1 MNRLRLPAVVAVL
14 ALGLSGCALAP
25 PGSALGTASP
35 SASADIRV
43 EPELAEE
50 LMRDALPSAA
60 DAVEVY
66 ETAGLDGPS
75 FASDWSVVDH
85 DARRVTRV
93 LRDWQTPGWADPSL
107 GAGYLFGVEIVLME
121 SADAAGAA
129 YNEIAAATRHPYS
142 HESEDGAARSDY
154 RPLETPSGRW
164 PFGTVEQWRE
174 QTWAGGRAR
183 CRVDRLLPVGAVHPR
198 RRHLGRARQR
208 LRGGARRVRRPGRAG
223 PHRVARRPAD
233 PPGRARAVRNP
244 RLGG

>member
-1 MNRLRLPAVVAVL
+1 PVRGLPQLRRPLRAPRAHRARLHHPRRGRRRARGRHRRLRGHGRRVRAARHHGRRLGGRHPPRHRRGRTGELSGTPPNGGRYGRSMTRPRLPAVGAVL

-35 SASADIRV
+35 SASAAIRV

-50 LMRDALPSAA
+50 LMREALPSAA

-107 GAGYLFGVEIVLME
+107 
-121 SADAAGAA
+121 
-129 YNEIAAATRHPYS
+129 
-142 HESEDGAARSDY
+142 
-154 RPLETPSGRW
+154 
-164 PFGTVEQWRE
+164 
-174 QTWAGGRAR
+174 
-183 CRVDRLLPVGAVHPR
+183 
-198 RRHLGRARQR
+198 
-208 LRGGARRVRRPGRAG
+208 
-223 PHRVARRPAD
+223 
-233 PPGRARAVRNP
+233 
-244 RLGG
+244 

>member
-129 YNEIAAATRHPYS
+129 YNEIAAAIAHPYS
-142 HESEDGAARSDY
+142 YESDDGTVRSDY
-154 RPLETPSGRW
+154 APLETPSGRW
-164 PFGTVEQWRE
+164 PFGTVEQRRD
-174 QTWAGGRAR
+174 QTWASGERASGWIVYYLSGPFILV
-183 CRVDRLLPVGAVHPR
+183 VDTSAVPGNDSAAALDAYADQVVPALIESLDALPTRLAALAP
-198 RRHLGRARQR
+198 
-208 LRGGARRVRRPGRAG
+208 
-223 PHRVARRPAD
+223 
-233 PPGRARAVRNP
+233 
-244 RLGG
+244 